1 VSAGSGGN
9 AGDAI
14 AAFVLAGGKSSR
26 MGRDKALLDV
36 GGEPVIVRTVRLAA
50 SVASSVKVVG
60 GADALR
66 ELRLDVI
73 GDRWPGAGPLGG
85 IATALGASDSEWNL
99 LLACDLPFVTREWLE
114 YLAAR
119 ARKSAKDAVVP
130 SGEHD
135 AEPLCA
141 MYRKRCELEAREA
154 VERGELKVQKFI
166 ATLAGSGRVEAV
178 ERGEWKRFDSSGR
191 LFKNMNA
198 PRDYEETV
206 AELGGGRA
214 KT

>member
-1 VSAGSGGN
+1 MN
-9 AGDAI
+9 AGLRADAGDTI

-50 SVASSVKVVG
+50 SVASPVKVAG
-60 GADALR
+60 GTEVLR

-73 GDRWPGAGPLGG
+73 QDRWPGAGPLGG
-85 IATALGASDSEWNL
+85 IATALGASEAEWNL
-99 LLACDLPFVTREWLE
+99 MLACDLPFVTREWLE
-114 YLAAR
+114 YLTMR
-119 ARKSAKDAVVP
+119 ARNSAKDAVVP
-130 SGEHD
+130 FGEHG
-135 AEPLCA
+135 AEALCA
-141 MYRKRCELEAREA
+141 VYRRRCEAEAREA
-154 VERGELKVQKFI
+154 VKRGELKVQKFI

-178 ERGEWKRFDSSGR
+178 ERCEWKRFDSSGR

-214 KT
+214 KP